1 MSSVIRVRLLA
12 LLVLSAGTANAQRV
26 WVQQGPGPNTLGQV
40 EGITDREVAGAVH
53 AVAAHPADPDTLFIG
68 AVNGGI
74 WRTNNATSASP
85 TWVPQLGLDQS
96 LSIGAIAFDPT
107 DATAQTLMAGAG
119 RFSSFASRGNDRVGV
134 WRTTDGGTNWTLL
147 TGGGAIA
154 GLNVSGVAPRGATL
168 VLSANLADAF
178 ASRGVWRSTT
188 TGANWTQIS
197 GAPGTGLPTGAAF
210 DLAGDP
216 SNNARLFT
224 NAGTSGIYRSDD
236 TGATWTKVSDAA
248 VDAALVGANNV
259 EIAVGTSNNVYVAIV
274 TGGSLSGLF
283 RSPDGGGTWTALDL
297 PGTTESGV
305 VVGIHPGGQGG
316 THLSIA
322 ADPTNA
328 NVVYVG
334 GDRQPFLN
342 EFTTGVCPCFPNSI
356 GANDFSGRLFRVDAS
371 LAAGTQAT
379 HITHGNTGGA
389 SSPHADSRDM
399 GFDANGDLIEV
410 DDGGIYRRTSPL
422 TNTGDWFS
430 VIGDLKV
437 TELHDAAWDA
447 VSKIAIG
454 GAQDTGTP
462 EQRLAGNMRWR
473 SVSTADGGDVAVD
486 DFGTPGVSIRYSSN
500 QQLGSFRR
508 RTVDPANTVTAT
520 VFPAL
525 TVIGGGAALT
535 RTFKTPFA
543 INNVTP
549 TRLIIAGGN
558 SVYESLDQGGTI
570 TEIGPGIVVNASNR
584 DPIAYGGAGN
594 ADMLYVGS
602 GDQVFVRNAAAPA
615 ALTASATYPG
625 TGTGRFVSDIV
636 IDRGNAQVAFV
647 IDATN
652 VYRTPD
658 GGATWTNITGDLATQ
673 TPGAF
678 LSIAYSTSN
687 VDGSVIVGGNNGA
700 FIARGPAFTTWT
712 PVGTGLPRAPVSD
725 LEYDVTD
732 EILVAGLLGRGTW
745 TVNLA
750 EREPVDVVLVLDLS
764 GSMLSP
770 ACTGCDPKLQV
781 LKDAVELFVQL
792 WTLLTIPDDR
802 LGVNYFRT
810 NIDELLIG
818 GSALFPA
825 IPNATTVIADVQ
837 SQTTVAANLTAMGGG
852 LQAAINR
859 LIDTVRPRNV
869 ILFTDGMQN
878 VNPMVNVTTF
888 EIANVSGKP
897 NSNISPTSPPTDL
910 NAVLGVKVNTIG
922 VGATPAFVDL
932 LDDIASET
940 NGLFKLTSA
949 PDDDLRRFYVEELV
963 DVLRTFSPQLVDYR
977 YGTVRGDTASETFRV
992 NASAR
997 QVVLKLSWKRG
1008 SPLRFSVFKDGV
1020 DVTRFGRMITG
1031 PFYQIYTIDVPGT
1044 YQGTLVTPAGAWR
1057 LRISGGDGRGYE
1069 AAAIVNE
1076 EELEYDVAI
1085 AGTHHLAGAPLELT
1099 ARIAFGNHPVTDAR
1113 VTARILAPKQ
1123 GLGTL
1128 LATTSAP
1135 SPPAGFQY
1143 ESGATAAQRKYQLLL
1158 GVEAFQTALRPS
1170 PLTIELQSNGNG
1182 TYSASFANTAAA
1194 GAYTVIFRL
1203 EGNRPDIGSYERTEV
1218 RSATLT
1224 FATPS
1229 RDASV
1234 VRAEFVRQD
1243 EAVRRYDLIVQPV
1256 DGLGNYLGPDYG
1268 HAIRVQV
1275 NGVRITAEPEDR
1287 LDGSYAFPFVASTSP
1302 TLTNVMVTVLGRPLY
1317 DGSLEDIAQGRS
1329 PRVRTFLLSAHA
1341 GVAIPSSGFGANADP
1356 GLLLEAD
1363 LEYRL
1368 TPIWAVE
1375 AVVGRYDFGSA
1386 AGSLLGG
1393 TLYAKAYRSM
1403 GTWYAYAAG
1412 GAGVYDPEHTDA
1424 GFVLSGVVGVNRP
1437 LSGMLELDVGAGYT
1451 HVFRAGGLGFAHV
1464 KAGVK
1469 LAF

>member
-1 MSSVIRVRLLA
+1 MSVVNLVRSFV
-12 LLVLSAGTANAQRV
+12 LLVLWVGTANAQRV

-40 EGITDREVAGAVH
+40 EAITDREVAGAVH
-53 AVAAHPADPDTLFIG
+53 AVAAHPSDPDILFIG

-74 WRTNNATSASP
+74 WRTNDATTAGP

-119 RFSSFASRGNDRVGV
+119 RFSSFSARGNDRVGA

-147 TGGGAIA
+147 TGGGTIA

-168 VLSANLADAF
+168 VLAANAADVF

-188 TGANWTQIS
+188 TGTTWTQIS

-210 DLAGDP
+210 DLTSDP

-236 TGATWTKVSDAA
+236 TGATWTKVSNAT

-274 TGGSLSGLF
+274 TGGSLSALF
-283 RSPDGGGTWTALDL
+283 RSPDGGGTWAALDV

-334 GDRQPFLN
+334 GDRQPFLT

-379 HITHGNTGGA
+379 HITNTNTAGG

-399 GFDANGDLIEV
+399 AFDANGDLLEV
-410 DDGGIYRRTSPL
+410 DDGGIYRRTAPL

-430 VIGDLKV
+430 IIGDLKV

-447 VSKIAIG
+447 VSKVAIG

-462 EQRLAGNMRWR
+462 EQRSAGNMRWR

-500 QQLGSFRR
+500 QRIGSFLR
-508 RTVDPANTVTAT
+508 RTVDAANTVTAT

-535 RTFKTPFA
+535 TTFKTPFA

-570 TEIGPGIVVNASNR
+570 TEIGPGIAVNASNR

-602 GDQVFVRNAAAPA
+602 GDQVFVRNAPAPA

-625 TGTGRFVSDIV
+625 TGTGRIVADIV
-636 IDRGNAQVAFV
+636 IDRGNAQVAYV

-658 GGATWTNITGDLATQ
+658 GGATWGNITGDLATQ

-687 VDGSVIVGGNNGA
+687 TDGSVIIGANNGA

-712 PVGTGLPRAPVSD
+712 PVGAGLPRAPVSD
-725 LEYDVTD
+725 LEYDPTD

-745 TVNLA
+745 TVNLD
-750 EREPVDVVLVLDLS
+750 ERDPVDVALVLDLS

-792 WTLLTIPDDR
+792 WTVLTIPDDR

-810 NIDELLIG
+810 DIDELLIG

-837 SQTTVAANLTAMGGG
+837 SQTTVGANLTAMGGG
-852 LQAAINR
+852 LQAALNR
-859 LIDTVRPRNV
+859 LTDTSRPRNV

-878 VNPMVNVTTF
+878 VNPMVDATTF
-888 EIANVSGKP
+888 VIDNVSGKP
-897 NSNISPTSPPTDL
+897 NSNISPTSPATDL
-910 NAVLGVKVNTIG
+910 NTALGIKVNTIG

-940 NGLFKLTSA
+940 NGLFKLTTA

-977 YGTVRGDTASETFRV
+977 YGTVRGDTASETFRT
-992 NASAR
+992 NGSAR

-1008 SPLRFSVFKDGV
+1008 SPLRFSVLKDGV
-1020 DVTRFGRMITG
+1020 DVTRFGRIITG

-1044 YQGTLVTPAGAWR
+1044 YQGTPVTAAGAWR
-1057 LRISGGDGRGYE
+1057 MRISGGDGRAYE

-1076 EELEYDVAI
+1076 EELEYAVAI
-1085 AGTHHLAGAPLELT
+1085 AGKNHLAGAPLELT
-1099 ARIAFGNHPVTDAR
+1099 AQIAFGGQPVTDAR
-1113 VTARILAPKQ
+1113 LTARILAPKQ

-1128 LATTSAP
+1128 LATTSTPAA
-1135 SPPAGFQY
+1135 PAGFQY
-1143 ESGATAAQRKYQLLL
+1143 ETGATAAQRKYQLLL
-1158 GVEAFQTALRPS
+1158 GVQSFQMELQPS
-1170 PLTIELQSNGNG
+1170 TSTIELQSNGNG
-1182 TYSASFANTAAA
+1182 TYSATFTNTAAA
-1194 GAYTVIFRL
+1194 GPYTVIFRL
-1203 EGNRPDIGSYERTEV
+1203 EGSRPDVGSYERTEV

-1229 RDASV
+1229 RDASSI
-1234 VRAEFVRQD
+1234 RAELVRL
-1243 EAVRRYDLIVQPV
+1243 EGAGRRYDLIVRPV
-1256 DGLGNYLGPDYG
+1256 DALGNYLGPDYG
-1268 HAIRVQV
+1268 HAIAVRVD
-1275 NGVRITAEPEDR
+1275 GVSITAEPADR
-1287 LDGSYAFPFVASTSP
+1287 LDGSYVFPFVASTP
-1302 TLTNVMVTVLGRPLY
+1302 PGVTNVIVTVLGRPLY
-1317 DGSLEDIAQGRS
+1317 DGPLADIAQGRPS
-1329 PRVRTFLLSAHA
+1329 RAHAFLLSAHG
-1341 GVAIPSSGFGANADP
+1341 GVAIPSSGFGAGADP

-1363 LEYRL
+1363 LEYRI

-1375 AVVGRYDFGSA
+1375 AVVGRYDFGSM
-1386 AGSLLGG
+1386 AGSLVGG
-1393 TLYAKAYRSM
+1393 ALYAKAYRAM
-1403 GTWYAYAAG
+1403 GTWYPYAAG
-1412 GAGVYDPEHTDA
+1412 GVGVYDPEHADA
-1424 GFVLSGVVGVNRP
+1424 GFGLSAVVGANRSLSGA
-1437 LSGMLELDVGAGYT
+1437 LELDVGAGYT

-1464 KAGVK
+1464 KAGAK
-1469 LAF
+1469 LVF